1 MNTFTRALAV
11 TLMALVIAL
20 GAFSLL
26 CAGPLA
32 NTPISQALSDFGK
45 NMEYATLNAALDA
58 SGVKGAAEGALRDNA
73 ACIASATGMS
83 KQEVDRAIDDL
94 DISSW
99 RMAELPAQATPR
111 FSVQASYQGSS
122 ATITTYDDPSYITVD
137 ALGQH
142 ATLLVPESA
151 QRRVAHLMQSA
162 T

>member
-1 MNTFTRALAV
+1 MNTFTRALAG

-26 CAGPLA
+26 
-32 NTPISQALSDFGK
+32 
-45 NMEYATLNAALDA
+45 YATLNAALDA

-73 ACIASATGMS
+73 AGIASATGMS
-83 KQEVDRAIDDL
+83 EQEVDRAIDDL

-122 ATITTYDDPSYITVD
+122 ATITTYDDPSYISVD

-162 T
+162 A